1 LKDAVAIV
9 EVISLKEGKIKG
21 RKDKNRGDEFQ
32 LDNSIENAK
41 STDYDAL
48 VLTGGVMN
56 PDQLRVNKDV
66 VTFVNEFME
75 S

>member
-1 LKDAVAIV
+1 MKDAVAIV